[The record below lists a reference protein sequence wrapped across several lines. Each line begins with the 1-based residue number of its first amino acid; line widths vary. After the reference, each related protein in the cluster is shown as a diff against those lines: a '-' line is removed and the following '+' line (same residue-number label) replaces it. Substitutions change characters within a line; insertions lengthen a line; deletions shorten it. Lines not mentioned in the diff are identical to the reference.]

1 VPLTK
6 LLVLPKN
13 QNGPLARVVKWC
25 DYSNKYGLGYTLSNK
40 ATGVLFKDESKIVLL
55 PSRQIIYLER
65 KGADQIEELATY
77 TFTKY
82 P

>member
-1 VPLTK
+1 
-6 LLVLPKN
+6 
-13 QNGPLARVVKWC
+13 LARVVKWC
-25 DYSNKYGLGYTLSNK
+25 DYGNKYGLGYTLSNK